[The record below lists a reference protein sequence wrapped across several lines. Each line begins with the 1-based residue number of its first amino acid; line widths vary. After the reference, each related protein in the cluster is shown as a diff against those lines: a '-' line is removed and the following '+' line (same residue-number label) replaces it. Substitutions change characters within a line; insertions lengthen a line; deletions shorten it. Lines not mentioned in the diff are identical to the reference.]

1 MKFISIMR
9 NLSISFLIL
18 FFGTVAMAQ
27 TNINSPYS
35 SLGLGE
41 LSGLDHAVSS
51 ALGNTTITLQ
61 DSTLLNFYNPATY
74 SALGQGQ
81 PLFSFGV
88 STRLSTFSENGAS
101 SFNSVTGIQN
111 FAFGLAF
118 SKHFGLAFGLKP
130 YARRG
135 YEFSSR
141 LQVEE
146 DSLIYKYSGEGGV
159 NEVFLGLSSNLLK
172 YRGATV
178 SVGANFGYLFGNTSN
193 TRKSGL
199 IQSGSSTYAGGISVK
214 SMQVRAFHYEIGL
227 NYLQKINDKHTLSI
241 SSVIEPFQKI
251 NGTYE
256 EGVYYGSNID
266 NPNDFD
272 TTSFV
277 QTEDG
282 NVTNVPSYT
291 FGLNYTLRATGRK
304 GSTNELN
311 SAVSFHAS
319 YNLSDW
325 SKYENRF
332 DNTFTNT
339 FLNTTKMT
347 FGVEY
352 IPETDFITNKVT
364 TKFYHRMKYR
374 IGVYQLTLPYVTN
387 GQQVSDFGTTF
398 GFGIPIVVQNS
409 LSSINLGFTIGK
421 RGVADTQAFKEQYY
435 GINIGVSIAPGTD
448 RWFVK
453 RKLN

>member
-1 MKFISIMR
+1 MR
-9 NLSISFLIL
+9 NLSISLLIL
-18 FFGTVAMAQ
+18 LLGTVAMAQ
-27 TNINSPYS
+27 SNINSPYS
-35 SLGLGE
+35 SYGLGD
-41 LSGLDHAVSS
+41 LDGLDHAVSS
-51 ALGNTTITLQ
+51 ALGNTTITIQ

-74 SALGQGQ
+74 SALGTGQ

-88 STRLSTFSENGAS
+88 STRLSTFSENGTS
-101 SFNSVTGIQN
+101 NFSHITGIQN
-111 FAFGLAF
+111 FALGLSF

-141 LQVEE
+141 LLAEE
-146 DSLIYKYSGEGGV
+146 DSLIYIYSGEGGI
-159 NEVFLGLSSNLLK
+159 NEAFLGLSSNLLK
-172 YRGATV
+172 YKGATV

-193 TRKSGL
+193 TRKSG
-199 IQSGSSTYAGGISVK
+199 IIESGSSTYAGGISIK
-214 SMQVRAFHYEIGL
+214 SMQVKAFHYEIGM
-227 NYLQKINDKHTLSI
+227 NYVQKINDKHSLSL

-256 EGVYYGSNID
+256 EGIYYGDNVD
-266 NPNDFD
+266 NPNDYD
-272 TTSFV
+272 TSYFS
-277 QTEDG
+277 QTTDG
-282 NVTNVPSYT
+282 NMSNVPSYT
-291 FGLNYTLRATGRK
+291 FGLNYTLRATGKK

-319 YNLSDW
+319 YKMSDW
-325 SKYENRF
+325 SKYEDRF
-332 DNTFTNT
+332 DPNFSNN
-339 FLNTTKMT
+339 FLNTSKMT

-364 TKFYHRMKYR
+364 TKFYQRMKYR
-374 IGVYQLTLPYVTN
+374 VGIYQFTLPYETN
-387 GQQVSDFGTTF
+387 GEQVSDFGTTF

-409 LSSINLGFTIGK
+409 LSSINLGVTIGK

-435 GINIGVSIAPGTD
+435 GINLGVSIAPGTD